1 MESIT
6 INSDVEN
13 LKVVETVVDTLSKKL
28 GIPDEVY
35 GKILISTVEA
45 VNNAILHGNKG
56 DSKKMVK
63 VDFTADGN
71 VLNVTVTDEGEGFEY
86 SNLPDPTDPKNI
98 ENRIKRVY
106 GQVEGVKKMIL
117 SGEKG
122 DKVMTQLQACISS
135 LESLKT
141 ELIKQQMKTTMVED
155 VKKSLGLGD

>member
-13 LKVVETVVDTLSKKL
+13 LKIVETLVDTLSKKL

-56 DSKKMVK
+56 DSRKLVK

-71 VLNVTVTDEGEGFEY
+71 YFNVTVTDEGEGFEY

-98 ENRIKRVY
+98 ENLHGR
-106 GQVEGVKKMIL
+106 GVFLMRNLSDEIEFNDSGNEVKM
-117 SGEKG
+117 
-122 DKVMTQLQACISS
+122 QFRY
-135 LESLKT
+135 
-141 ELIKQQMKTTMVED
+141 
-155 VKKSLGLGD
+155 

>member
-98 ENRIKRVY
+98 ENLHGR
-106 GQVEGVKKMIL
+106 GVFLMRNL
-117 SGEKG
+117 SDAIEFNEAGNE
-122 DKVMTQLQACISS
+122 VNMQFSY
-135 LESLKT
+135 
-141 ELIKQQMKTTMVED
+141 
-155 VKKSLGLGD
+155 